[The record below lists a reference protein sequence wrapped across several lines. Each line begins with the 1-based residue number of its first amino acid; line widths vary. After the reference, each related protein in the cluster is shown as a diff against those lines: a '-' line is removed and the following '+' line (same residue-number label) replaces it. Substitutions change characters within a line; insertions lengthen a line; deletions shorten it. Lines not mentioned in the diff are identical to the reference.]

1 MVKKTPA
8 ARAGR
13 FDQVLAEMRRN
24 PGKVYTLAD
33 LLPVYG
39 GTLGG
44 LGQALGKAAREGMVG
59 KAGRGRFFV
68 GPAQKAA
75 PSPKGK
81 PDARPR
87 EKAAPVAVAPAGQG
101 NTRSVQLRSG
111 GVLTITVST
120 NVLDLDADDRAFVF
134 GLVDAIAGYGG

>member
-68 GPAQKAA
+68 GPAQKAPPA
-75 PSPKGK
+75 PKGK
-81 PDARPR
+81 PDAPPR
-87 EKAAPVAVAPAGQG
+87 EKAATPDRLGKLDWLTEGLRRGYLDDAAFIAQVRALVA
-101 NTRSVQLRSG
+101 
-111 GVLTITVST
+111 
-120 NVLDLDADDRAFVF
+120 
-134 GLVDAIAGYGG
+134 